1 MPPFAAVAAAMV
13 RSPLAPRAELR
24 SVGGEQRKMT
34 KSCAAAAAAGAGAR
48 CLVRV
53 HAPRASCRRRRSGK
67 REIGKS
73 GNASRGRSV
82 GKALA
87 LFQVDPTRWPEL
99 ASDRG
104 AWRRMLESGIAPAAF
119 RPQARPP
126 SPRIARTKTHAHQ
139 NPTRTDKA
147 DAHLTDAHRISLTFT
162 RIVLHGS

>member
-1 MPPFAAVAAAMV
+1 
-13 RSPLAPRAELR
+13 
-24 SVGGEQRKMT
+24 MT
-34 KSCAAAAAAGAGAR
+34 KSCAAAAAEGAGAR

-53 HAPRASCRRRRSGK
+53 HALRASCRRRRSGN

-147 DAHLTDAHRISLTFT
+147 DAQLASHLTARISLT
-162 RIVLHGS
+162 RIASH